1 MQVIIFPQDNGGVSV
16 IYPAPEYADQIE
28 AVAAKDVPVGKA
40 WRILDTSQLPP
51 AAARDRWRWT
61 PVNSLT
67 VADEVVVVPEEVS
80 RFQAKAAL
88 SQAGLLTQA
97 NTIVANSGNALLQ
110 LAWDEAVSFK
120 RNSPG
125 INALAP
131 ALGLNDAA
139 LDQLF
144 ITAAQIV
151 A

>member
-1 MQVIIFPQDNGGVSV
+1 MQRIVVNVQTGEIKIVELTPEEIAALPGPQ
-16 IYPAPEYADQIE
+16 PAP
-28 AVAAKDVPVGKA
+28 VP
-40 WRILDTSQLPP
+40 D
-51 AAARDRWRWT
+51 
-61 PVNSLT
+61 
-67 VADEVVVVPEEVS
+67 EVS